1 MEKVMKLL
9 HLDSSITG
17 PNSVSRVLTSE
28 IVAAQIA
35 LHPGIEVIYRDLA
48 SEPAMHL
55 SPEHLAVFQGGPV
68 RSDALGQDLA
78 LGGQYL
84 DELFAADVLVIGAP
98 MYNFS
103 IPTQLKSW
111 IDRVVVA
118 GKTFRYTERGPE
130 GLLPSGKKVFIAS
143 SKGGIYTGESAAKSL
158 EHSESYLRRVLGH
171 IGLKDI
177 TIVHAEGVG
186 LGPGA
191 RQAAIDDAHRAI
203 NRLSAAELAARP
215 SRQPSW
221 PRHPSLPGDAEAPAI
236 WLRT

>member
-48 SEPAMHL
+48 KEPAMHL

-78 LGGQYL
+78 LGGRYL

-98 MYNFS
+98 VYNFS

-143 SKGGIYTGESAAKSL
+143 SKGGIYTGESPAKSL
-158 EHSESYLRRVLGH
+158 EHNESYLRGVLAH
-171 IGLKDI
+171 IGLKDV
-177 TIVHAEGVG
+177 TVVHAEGVG
-186 LGPGA
+186 LGPDA
-191 RQAAIDDAHRAI
+191 RQAAIDDARRAI
-203 NRLSAAELAARP
+203 N
-215 SRQPSW
+215 
-221 PRHPSLPGDAEAPAI
+221 G
-236 WLRT
+236 LRAVDLTA